1 MGIPSLTKKRLRLH
15 GEIVALRVDYC
26 GNPFADEEAIGRSLE
41 TGDLVPGASPRG
53 NPLVDHAR
61 ARLACWVLLAV
72 SLAWR
77 LKPDTWHLGF

>member
-1 MGIPSLTKKRLRLH
+1 
-15 GEIVALRVDYC
+15 
-26 GNPFADEEAIGRSLE
+26 
-41 TGDLVPGASPRG
+41 
-53 NPLVDHAR
+53 VDHAR